1 MSYKL
6 YTYFRS
12 SSSYRVRIAL
22 NIKEI
27 SYEPVFVS
35 LVDGE
40 QSRASYLSKNPQG
53 LVPTLE
59 VDGVALTQ
67 SVAIIEYL
75 EQNHPTLPLLP
86 DDAVARARV
95 RAMVN
100 LVACDIQPLNNLQVL
115 KYLKKDLGLGQDQI
129 DAWYDHWILRGFTAL
144 EDLVESHGSERHC
157 FGDSLTMADVYLVPQ
172 LWNARRFNTSLEGLP
187 NLVRIDA
194 ALNEM
199 EAFRNAAPENQE
211 DAL

>member
-1 MSYKL
+1 ML
-6 YTYFRS
+6 YTLYTSFRS

-27 SYEPVFVS
+27 PYEPVFVS
-35 LVDGE
+35 LVEGE

-67 SVAIIEYL
+67 SAAIIEYL
-75 EQNHPTLPLLP
+75 EQNHPTPPLLP

-95 RAMVN
+95 RALVN

-144 EDLVESHGSERHC
+144 EHLVEIYGSERHC

-172 LWNARRFNTSLEGLP
+172 LWNARRFKTSLVGLP

-199 EAFRNAAPENQE
+199 DAFRNAAPENQQ